1 MLFQG
6 KATCYVEK
14 VQKGLP
20 LLFLYPKET
29 MPNNTLD
36 HTDGISPPSAPF
48 SSCKHKL
55 SHVH

>member
-14 VQKGLP
+14 VQKASP
-20 LLFLYPKET
+20 LIFLYPKEA
-29 MPNNTLD
+29 MLNNTQD
-36 HTDGISPPSAPF
+36 HADAISPPSVFF
-48 SSCKHKL
+48 SSCKYKL

>member
-14 VQKGLP
+14 VQKTPP
-20 LLFLYPKET
+20 LLFLYRKEA
-29 MPNNTLD
+29 MLNNTLD
-36 HTDGISPPSAPF
+36 HTDAISPPSAPF